1 MRAMQARG
9 QRLPRDQTEGLL
21 MSTRNH
27 LTDSKV
33 HVHKDDGRWQVT
45 FPCDCPDL
53 NFRRHDVALTFATH
67 HACPPPWAPIPVWR
81 KRLTRTVR

>member
-1 MRAMQARG
+1 MNHTSVFPAASPEKAREVDAAG
-9 QRLPRDQTEGLL
+9 GVCWGEQ
-21 MSTRNH
+21 N
-27 LTDSKV
+27 
-33 HVHKDDGRWQVT
+33 T

-67 HACPPPWAPIPVWR
+67 HHCPPPWAPIPARR

>member
-1 MRAMQARG
+1 
-9 QRLPRDQTEGLL
+9 
-21 MSTRNH
+21 MSQSSRTH

-33 HVHKDDGRWQVT
+33 RVHKDRGRWQVT

-67 HACPPPWAPIPVWR
+67 HHCPPPWAPIPAR
-81 KRLTRTVR
+81 QKRPTRSVR

>member
-1 MRAMQARG
+1 
-9 QRLPRDQTEGLL
+9 
-21 MSTRNH
+21 MSDPKITH

-33 HVHKDDGRWQVT
+33 RVHKDDGRWQVT

-67 HACPPPWAPIPVWR
+67 HHCPPPWAPIPAWR

>member
-1 MRAMQARG
+1 MSQSTHVPTTTG
-9 QRLPRDQTEGLL
+9 KVRLR
-21 MSTRNH
+21 
-27 LTDSKV
+27 
-33 HVHKDDGRWQVT
+33 KDDGRWQVT

-67 HACPPPWAPIPVWR
+67 HHCPPPWAPIPARR